1 MSTGYLLNALNRSGN
16 QRSGLLWMMT
26 GSWLLL
32 ALPIA
37 SKAAWGTWLFW
48 HFEKS
53 WPMVILT
60 ATAFLIAAGV
70 VARLQA
76 LPRSGDWGLVLLC
89 VLLSFL
95 AVVFVL
101 AFWRL
106 YYSRT
111 FLATIFP
118 LGFLILLIGCR
129 KGERRALRRLAL
141 VPGGLSDQ
149 LVELP
154 GFQWRTLHK
163 PELHEAVSGVVVD
176 LHQELPFAWGLLL
189 SDCALKRIP
198 VYHAAVIFEEET
210 GRASMAHFSEGLLSA
225 VQIAALHA
233 AFKRIGDVLLILLSL
248 PIWAPLFV
256 AVAFAVKLTSAG
268 PVFFWQ
274 QRVGQAERPFMMVK
288 FRSMVAAAE
297 ANGSAFAARQD
308 ARVTAVGKFIR
319 KVRLDELP
327 QFWNVLKGEMSLIGP
342 RPEQVAFARKFK
354 EEIPYYGYRHVVKPG
369 ITGWA
374 QVNHGYAD
382 DNDATRHKV
391 EFDLYYIKHL
401 TFWLDFL
408 IVIKTL
414 RIIVT
419 GFGAR

>member
-1 MSTGYLLNALNRSGN
+1 MSTGYLLNALNRPGN
-16 QRSGLLWMMT
+16 QGSGLPWVMICA
-26 GSWLLL
+26 WVFL

-37 SKAAWGTWLFW
+37 SMNAWGTWLFW

-60 ATAFLIAAGV
+60 ATAFIVAAGV
-70 VARLQA
+70 VSRLQL
-76 LPRSGDWGLVLLC
+76 LPRSGGWGVVLLC

-95 AVVFVL
+95 AVVFIL

-111 FLATIFP
+111 FLATIYP
-118 LGFLILLIGCR
+118 LGLLILLAGCR
-129 KGERRALRRLAL
+129 KGIRIPPRRLAL
-141 VPGGLSDQ
+141 VPGGLSDE
-149 LVELP
+149 LDALP
-154 GFQWRTLHK
+154 GFQWQSLQK
-163 PELHEAVSGVVVD
+163 PELNEPVDGVVVD
-176 LHQELPFAWGLLL
+176 LHEELPFSWGLFL

-210 GRASMAHFSEGLLSA
+210 GRASMSHFSEGLLSA
-225 VQIAALHA
+225 VQIATLHA
-233 AFKRIGDVLLILLSL
+233 AFKRVADVLLILLSL
-248 PIWAPLFV
+248 PVWAPLFV
-256 AVAFAVKLTSAG
+256 AVALAVKMTSPG

-274 QRVGQAERPFMMVK
+274 QRIGQSERPFRMVK
-288 FRSMVAAAE
+288 FRSMVVAAE
-297 ANGSAFAARQD
+297 ANGSAFAAHQD

-327 QFWNVLKGEMSLIGP
+327 QFWNVLKGDMSLIGP
-342 RPEQVAFARKFK
+342 RPEQVEFARKFK

-382 DNDATRHKV
+382 DNDATQHKV

-401 TFWLDFL
+401 NFWIDFL
-408 IVIKTL
+408 ILIKTI
-414 RIIVT
+414 RIVLT
-419 GFGAR
+419 GAGAR